1 MNAVK
6 VQLVPVEVLR
16 PHEEV
21 IPKNVDQLERMTL
34 KWDAYTKPLLV
45 DRSTGTILDGHH
57 RYEIAKRL
65 ELKCLPCV
73 LVDYLSDESIKII
86 LWPNSKWTSMFN
98 PVDHVTLSKMLR
110 TAGASSD
117 SAARCEHTRNFREA
131 SDRRIKPLKQ
141 KTNFYVGVKN
151 HLLSFH
157 RSFKIRRTSSQLP
170 NKWAENLKM

>member
-1 MNAVK
+1 MK
-6 VQLVPVEVLR
+6 VQLVPVEFLR

-86 LWPNSKWTSMFN
+86 LWPNSKWTSIDKRD
-98 PVDHVTLSKMLR
+98 VID
-110 TAGASSD
+110 
-117 SAARCEHTRNFREA
+117 AALNGNLM
-131 SDRRIKPLKQ
+131 PP
-141 KTNFYVGVKN
+141 KTSR
-151 HLLSFH
+151 HLLSED
-157 RSFKIRRTSSQLP
+157 LP
-170 NKWAENLKM
+170 PISVSLSRLLSPATDA

>member
-1 MNAVK
+1 VK
-6 VQLVPVEVLR
+6 VQLVPVEFLR

-86 LWPNSKWTSMFN
+86 LWPSSKWTSIDKRD
-98 PVDHVTLSKMLR
+98 VID
-110 TAGASSD
+110 
-117 SAARCEHTRNFREA
+117 AALNGNLM
-131 SDRRIKPLKQ
+131 PP
-141 KTNFYVGVKN
+141 KTSR
-151 HLLSFH
+151 HLLSED
-157 RSFKIRRTSSQLP
+157 LP
-170 NKWAENLKM
+170 PISVSLSRLLSPATDA

>member
-1 MNAVK
+1 MK
-6 VQLVPVEVLR
+6 VQLVPVEFLR

-86 LWPNSKWTSMFN
+86 LWPSSKWTSIDKRD
-98 PVDHVTLSKMLR
+98 VID
-110 TAGASSD
+110 
-117 SAARCEHTRNFREA
+117 AALNGNLM
-131 SDRRIKPLKQ
+131 PP
-141 KTNFYVGVKN
+141 KTSR
-151 HLLSFH
+151 HLLSED
-157 RSFKIRRTSSQLP
+157 LP
-170 NKWAENLKM
+170 PISVSLSRLLSPATDA